1 MKNLTAK
8 DIMTRPVVS
17 AKKHA
22 IARDIVFQILT
33 GRYSGMPVTEEDGKV
48 IGVVTEYDLLAQIA
62 TGRQLRKLTAQD
74 VMTKKTVT
82 VDVNTPLNEVL
93 NIMLA
98 KDVIRVPVTRDG
110 RLVGIIARSDILRNF
125 IESDFNTHSQ
135 REEKSQD
142 IAPGLAAVDF
152 LVD

>member
-1 MKNLTAK
+1 MKNVTAK

-22 IARDIVFQILT
+22 IARDIVFQLLT
-33 GRYSGMPVTEEDGKV
+33 GGYSGMPVTEEDGKV

-93 NIMLA
+93 NIMLD
-98 KDVIRVPVTRDG
+98 KDVIRVPVTREG

-125 IESDFNTHSQ
+125 IESDFNTYS
-135 REEKSQD
+135 
-142 IAPGLAAVDF
+142 
-152 LVD
+152 